1 MGGMSES
8 SKNIWY
14 QLGYALETARQRAP
28 APKKVHKKPGK
39 ADDAPAP
46 SAIDQFLAAGGVA
59 VAHRLISALWGRRP
73 GTLRIARAAL
83 AGAGAAFALSLL
95 RMSANGSTA
104 ENGAAPDPALELL
117 IGAGRGILY
126 GSVLEPR
133 LPGSPIFRGA
143 TFGVMEYVA
152 SPLGGLDGILGAA
165 SPHRT
170 MPLLAVLFAA
180 DEAWAGSLTR
190 HVAFGAALGLLYGE
204 GRARRGRREVV

>member
-1 MGGMSES
+1 MSES

-14 QLGYALETARQRAP
+14 RLGYALESASQRAP
-28 APKKVHKKPGK
+28 APKKVRKKPGK
-39 ADDAPAP
+39 PDDAPAP
-46 SAIDQFLAAGGVA
+46 SPIDHLLAAGGGA
-59 VAHRLISALWGRRP
+59 VAHRLISVLWARRP
-73 GTLRIARAAL
+73 GTLRITRAAL
-83 AGAGAAFALSLL
+83 AGAGAAFVLSLL
-95 RMSANGSTA
+95 RMSANGSSA
-104 ENGAAPDPALELL
+104 ENDSAPDPALELL

-143 TFGVMEYVA
+143 AFGVMEYVA

-180 DEAWAGSLTR
+180 DEVPAGSLTH

>member
-1 MGGMSES
+1 MSES

-14 QLGYALETARQRAP
+14 QLGYALETARQGAP

-39 ADDAPAP
+39 ADDAPEP
-46 SAIDQFLAAGGVA
+46 SAVDQLLAAGGGA
-59 VAHRLISALWGRRP
+59 VTHRLISALSRRRP

-83 AGAGAAFALSLL
+83 AGAGAAFVLSLL
-95 RMSANGSTA
+95 RMSANGSSADGT
-104 ENGAAPDPALELL
+104 APDPALELL
-117 IGAGRGILY
+117 IGAARGILY

-133 LPGSPIFRGA
+133 LPGPSIFRGA

-170 MPLLAVLFAA
+170 IPLLAVLFDG
-180 DEAWAGSLTR
+180 DEVPAGSLTH